1 MGDPSD
7 PLVFS
12 EREPEQPPEDIL
24 QELEKL
30 GLEGQRFSPL
40 DYGRRLAD
48 YVGATIKIVMTKDKQ
63 VAPGIIQRLRMAFA
77 INRTHGDFNDP
88 EEAATL
94 LRYARKLADLSYDP
108 EENKF
113 VVLIP
118 TGFGP
123 LAVGQIA
130 REVEMIP
137 HRIRLSIRRP
147 GYFWRKHYFSSYA
160 LDLAVYRQLS
170 HIACGHPAKLP
181 ENYHRWSRPP
191 IRRLAEQPLIPSSSP
206 DETERLYERE
216 ADRRALWLL
225 KLTKPKV
232 SGVGRGL

>member
-108 EENKF
+108 EENTF
-113 VVLIP
+113 VVRVP

-123 LAVGQIA
+123 PAVGQIA
-130 REVEMIP
+130 REGELIP

-147 GYFWRKHYFSSYA
+147 RYFWRKHYFWSYA

-170 HIACGHPAKLP
+170 HIACGHPARLP
-181 ENYHRWSRPP
+181 ESRHRWSRPP

-206 DETERLYERE
+206 DESQKTL
-216 ADRRALWLL
+216 
-225 KLTKPKV
+225 
-232 SGVGRGL
+232 

>member
-1 MGDPSD
+1 MGAPSD
-7 PLVFS
+7 PPFFS

-24 QELEKL
+24 QELVRL
-30 GLEGQRFSPL
+30 GLESWRFSPL
-40 DYGRRLAD
+40 ESGARLAE
-48 YVGATIKIVMTKDKQ
+48 YVRATIKIGMTKDKL
-63 VAPGIIQRLRMAFA
+63 VTPGIVHRLRIALA
-77 INRTHGDFNDP
+77 INRTHGDFHDP
-88 EEAATL
+88 EEGATL
-94 LRYARKLADLSYDP
+94 IRHARKLADLSYDP

-191 IRRLAEQPLIPSSSP
+191 IRRLAEHPLIPSSSP

-225 KLTKPKV
+225 KLTRPRL
-232 SGVGRGL
+232 SDVGRGL